1 MKLSTLGLAS
11 IGLAFAV
18 QLAFAGFILMRAQQF
33 EGKAVAIGVSSGSGS
48 VAVESGQMRNTQSF
62 AADIKGIALTS
73 LLVNALMAGAF
84 VVILR
89 KRFDRRIA
97 IITSNIS
104 RISESSALQPEL
116 GGDDELAGI
125 DRSVHAMAK
134 ALSTKLRRH
143 VMTQNSIKAIEEE
156 KRAAS
161 KIKLDLSNK
170 KLGEVVEVAV
180 QKVEPQASGKGI
192 VIKRELD
199 DVQLCLDEERI
210 QQVLISLL
218 SNAVKYAPESDVIN
232 VMLGKIPYSV
242 VVTISD
248 NGPGIS
254 YDDQDTL
261 FDIANAGNSSR
272 SKSRATDFTGLDL
285 AQCKAIVTAHGGT
298 IGVDSDEGQGSSFWF
313 TLPYFEMDTFS
324 Q

>member
-1 MKLSTLGLAS
+1 MKLSTLGLS
-11 IGLAFAV
+11 LIGLAFAV
-18 QLAFAGFILMRAQQF
+18 QLAFAGFIIMRAQQF
-33 EGKAVAIGVSSGSGS
+33 EEKAGEIGVSSGSGS
-48 VAVESGQMRNTQSF
+48 VAAESGQMRNSQSF
-62 AADIKGIALTS
+62 SADIKGIAMAS
-73 LLVNALMAGAF
+73 LLVNTLMAGAF
-84 VVILR
+84 VFILR

-97 IITSNIS
+97 IIVSNIS

-116 GGDDELAGI
+116 EGDDELASI

-156 KRAAS
+156 KKAAS

-180 QKVEPQASGKGI
+180 HKVEHQASGKGI

-199 DVQLCLDEERI
+199 DVLLCVDEERV
-210 QQVLISLL
+210 QQVLVSLL

-254 YDDQDTL
+254 YDEQDTL
-261 FDIANAGNSSR
+261 FDLTGASKSQ

-285 AQCKAIVTAHGGT
+285 AQCKAIITAHGGT

>member
-11 IGLAFAV
+11 IGLAFVV
-18 QLAFAGFILMRAQQF
+18 QVAFAGFIIVRAQQF
-33 EGKAVAIGVSSGSGS
+33 EEKAGEIGVSSGSGS
-48 VAVESGQMRNTQSF
+48 VAAESGQMSASQSF
-62 AADIKGIALTS
+62 SVDIKGIAITS
-73 LLVNALMAGAF
+73 LLANALMAGGL
-84 VVILR
+84 VIILR
-89 KRFDRRIA
+89 QRFVRRIA
-97 IITSNIS
+97 IITANIS

-125 DRSVHAMAK
+125 DRSVHAMAE

-170 KLGEVVEVAV
+170 KLGEVIEVAV
-180 QKVEPQASGKGI
+180 RKVEPQASGKGI

-199 DVQLCLDEERI
+199 DVLLCLDEERI

-218 SNAVKYAPESDVIN
+218 SNAVKYAPDSDVIN

-254 YDDQDTL
+254 YDNQDTL
-261 FDIANAGNSSR
+261 FDIASAGDGSR
-272 SKSRATDFTGLDL
+272 SKSRASDFTGLDL
-285 AQCKAIVTAHGGT
+285 AQCKAIITAHGGT